1 VTRKFPVATQALAQ
15 GILFLLLIAVV
26 TFADLPGDSKLMGEM
41 QNTAHSV
48 VFALLAWLALSLM
61 RQRRQLKTSHA
72 FLPYL
77 AAFAICLLVGVAIE
91 LAQALIHRDADA
103 WDVLRDVA
111 GVTAFLGLY
120 SLWDRHNIYAQAG
133 ASKIKILVA
142 AASVSVLLAALFPAA
157 KITYA
162 YVGRELAFPV
172 LMDFTSRW
180 HGSFVS
186 TNHAQLNV
194 VAAPQDW
201 QAASG
206 KLVAKLTLHKAR
218 YPGIECKDLHP
229 DWTGFTDFSMSIF
242 SPNPTPFPLIIRI
255 HDQKHTFA
263 MNDRFNRRLLI
274 VPGENVIRI
283 PLAAIQAAP
292 ARRRMDMQAIK
303 AVILFAPGL
312 KQDTTV
318 YLREI
323 RLN

>member
-1 VTRKFPVATQALAQ
+1 MTKQYQPIAQ
-15 GILFLLLIAVV
+15 GVIFLLIAGVV

-41 QNTAHSV
+41 QNTAHSF
-48 VFALLAWLALSLM
+48 VFALLAWLALSFM

-77 AAFAICLLVGVAIE
+77 AAFAICLLLGVAIE
-91 LAQALIHRDADA
+91 LAQALVHRDADA

-120 SLWDRHNIYAQAG
+120 SLWDRNNISAQAG
-133 ASKIKILVA
+133 ASKSKILLA

-162 YVGRELAFPV
+162 YVGREQAFP
-172 LMDFTSRW
+172 LLLDFSSSW
-180 HGSFVS
+180 YKNFISA
-186 TNHAQLNV
+186 NHAQLTV
-194 VAAPQDW
+194 VAAPGEW
-201 QAASG
+201 QAAPG
-206 KLVAKLTLHKAR
+206 QRVAKLTLHKAR
-218 YPGIECKDLHP
+218 YPGIECEDLHP
-229 DWTGFTDFSMSIF
+229 DWTGFTDFSLSIF
-242 SPNPTPFPLIIRI
+242 SPNPIPFPLIIRI

-283 PLAAIQAAP
+283 PLAVIQAAP

-303 AVILFAPGL
+303 AMILFAPGL

-318 YLREI
+318 YLSDI